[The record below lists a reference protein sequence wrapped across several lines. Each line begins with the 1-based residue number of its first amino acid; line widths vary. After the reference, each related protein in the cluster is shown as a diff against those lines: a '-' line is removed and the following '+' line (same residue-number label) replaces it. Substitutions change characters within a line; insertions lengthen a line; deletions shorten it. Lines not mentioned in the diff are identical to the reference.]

1 MPSHLPFKLASLILG
16 LIPAVILSAAPG
28 PSDWSQWRGPNR
40 DGVIK
45 ATEFPDSLSEQ
56 SLTQVWKIPL
66 GPGYS
71 GPIVTADRVFVTE
84 TVDKKTEVVRAF
96 DRATGKLIW
105 KQEWPGSMSVPFFAK
120 ANGDWIRATP
130 AYDGERLYVAGI
142 RDVLVCLNAE
152 NGEVLWRLDFVEKLK
167 TPPPAFGFAS
177 SPLIVGDALYV
188 QAGGGLCK
196 VNKLTGE
203 IEWRALEDGGGMF
216 GSAFSSPYYATL
228 NGVPQLIVQTRTTL
242 TGINPEDGSVY
253 WKQDI
258 PAFRGMN
265 ILTPTVHEN
274 AVFTSSYGGKS
285 FLYTPDKSGESAA
298 PQEIW
303 TNKAQGYMS
312 SPLIINGS
320 IYLHLRN
327 QRFTCIDLQTGE
339 TRWTT
344 TPYGKYWSMVT
355 DGNKILALDQNGDL
369 LLINANPEKFELLD
383 RRKVADDSWAHI
395 AISGNELFIR
405 ALDHLA
411 VYRWNTSDTEK

>member
-1 MPSHLPFKLASLILG
+1 MPSRFYFSLVISLLG
-16 LIPAVILSAAPG
+16 LLPSPVQATELSKT
-28 PSDWSQWRGPNR
+28 DWSQWRGPNR
-40 DGVIK
+40 DGVVSD
-45 ATEFPDSLSEQ
+45 TELPESLSEQ
-56 SLTQVWKIPL
+56 SLTQVWKVPL

-71 GPIVTADRVFVTE
+71 GPLVTTDRVFVTE
-84 TVDKKTEVVRAF
+84 TVDEKTEVVTAL
-96 DRATGKLIW
+96 DRATGKPVW
-105 KQEWPGSMSVPFFAK
+105 KQEWPGAMSVPFFAK

-152 NGEVLWRLDFVEKLK
+152 NGEVLWRIDFVEKLK

-177 SPLIVGDALYV
+177 SPLVVGDSLFV

-203 IEWRALEDGGGMF
+203 IEWRALQDGGGMF

-242 TGINPEDGSVY
+242 TGVNPADGAVY

-274 AVFTSSYGGKS
+274 SVFTSSYGGKS
-285 FLYTPDKSGESAA
+285 FLYTPDKSGDSAA

-312 SPLIINGS
+312 SPLIIGGS

-327 QRFTCIDLQTGE
+327 QRFTCIDLKTGE

-355 DGNKILALDQNGDL
+355 DGKKILALDQTGDL
-369 LLINANPEKFELLD
+369 LLIKANPEKFELLD
-383 RRKVADDSWAHI
+383 SRKVADDSWAHI
-395 AISGNELFIR
+395 AVSGHEIFIR

>member
-1 MPSHLPFKLASLILG
+1 MLSRFYFSLVIFLLG
-16 LIPAVILSAAPG
+16 SFCSTVQAAELKAT
-28 PSDWSQWRGPNR
+28 DWSQWRGPHR
-40 DGVIK
+40 DGTVSDT
-45 ATEFPDSLSEQ
+45 ALPESLSEQ

-71 GPIVTADRVFVTE
+71 GPLVTADRIFVTE
-84 TVDKKTEVVRAF
+84 TIDQKTEVVRALN
-96 DRATGKLIW
+96 RKTGKQIW
-105 KQEWPGSMSVPFFAK
+105 KQAWPGTISVPFFAK
-120 ANGDWIRATP
+120 ENGDWIRATP

-142 RDVLVCLNAE
+142 RDLLVCLDATS
-152 NGEVLWRLDFVEKLK
+152 GEILWRIDFVDKLNS
-167 TPPPAFGFAS
+167 PPPAFGFAS
-177 SPLIVGDALYV
+177 SPLIVGDSLYV

-196 VNKLTGE
+196 VDKLNGE
-203 IEWRALEDGGGMF
+203 IKWRTLEDGGGMF

-242 TGINPEDGSVY
+242 AGVNPDDGTPL

-274 AVFTSSYGGKS
+274 SVFTSSYGGKS
-285 FLYTPDKSGESAA
+285 FLFTPGKTGEQSA
-298 PQEIW
+298 PQETW
-303 TNKAQGYMS
+303 TNRAQGYMS
-312 SPLIINGS
+312 SPLIIEDH

-327 QRFTCIDLQTGE
+327 QRLTCIDFKTGE

-355 DGNKILALDQNGDL
+355 DGKKILALDQTGDL
-369 LLINANPEKFELLD
+369 LLIQANPQKFELLD
-383 RRKVADDSWAHI
+383 RRKVAEDSWAHI
-395 AISGNELFIR
+395 AVSGNEIFIR

-411 VYRWNTSDTEK
+411 VYRWKTSETGN

>member
-1 MPSHLPFKLASLILG
+1 MPSRFYFSL
-16 LIPAVILSAAPG
+16 VILLLGSFCSSAQAAEPAAT
-28 PSDWSQWRGPNR
+28 DWSQWRGPHR
-40 DGVIK
+40 DGTVSET
-45 ATEFPDSLSEQ
+45 ALPESLSEQ

-71 GPIVTADRVFVTE
+71 GPLVTADRIFVTE
-84 TVDKKTEVVRAF
+84 TIDQKTEVVRALN
-96 DRATGKLIW
+96 RKTGKQIW
-105 KQEWPGSMSVPFFAK
+105 KQAWPGTISVPFFAK
-120 ANGDWIRATP
+120 ENGDWIRATP

-142 RDVLVCLNAE
+142 RDLLVCLDATS
-152 NGEVLWRLDFVEKLK
+152 GEILWRIDFVDKLNS
-167 TPPPAFGFAS
+167 PPPAFGFAS
-177 SPLIVGDALYV
+177 SPLIVGDSLFV

-196 VNKLTGE
+196 VDKLTGE
-203 IEWRALEDGGGMF
+203 IKWRTLEDGGGMF

-242 TGINPEDGSVY
+242 AGINPDDGTSL

-274 AVFTSSYGGKS
+274 SVFTSSYGGKS
-285 FLYTPDKSGESAA
+285 FLFTPDKTGAQTA
-298 PQEIW
+298 PQETW
-303 TNKAQGYMS
+303 TNRAQGYMS
-312 SPLIINGS
+312 SPLIIEDH

-327 QRFTCIDLQTGE
+327 QRLTCIDFKTGE

-355 DGNKILALDQNGDL
+355 DGKKILALDQTGDL
-369 LLINANPEKFELLD
+369 LLIQANPQKFELLD

-395 AISGNELFIR
+395 AVSGNEIFIR

-411 VYRWNTSDTEK
+411 VYRWNTSETGN